1 MSKPKPPQ
9 PVKLVVSVITGDK
22 GLFDTICEKL
32 VERFGEI
39 DYISETLPFD
49 FTDYYEKELGKDLFR
64 HIISFKDLISPDRLS
79 QIKRYTND
87 LEDQFLKEWGNR
99 SVNIDPGY
107 IALCHFVLA
116 SCKGFAHRPYL
127 VDGVYAD
134 LTLVFRKKTFQAL
147 EWTFPDYA
155 SKKLIDILNGLRSDY
170 YKLLKE
176 MGETEKC

>member
-1 MSKPKPPQ
+1 MSKPKSPQ
-9 PVKLVVSVITGDK
+9 PVKLVVSVITGNKD
-22 GLFDTICEKL
+22 LFESVCEKL
-32 VERFGEI
+32 VKKFGET
-39 DYISETLPFD
+39 DYISETLAFY
-49 FTDYYEKELGKDLFR
+49 FTDYYEKELGKDLIR
-64 HIISFKDLISPDRLS
+64 HIISFKELINPDMLP
-79 QIKRYTND
+79 QIKLFTND
-87 LEDQFLKEWGNR
+87 IEDQFLKEGVNR

-127 VDGVYAD
+127 CDGVYAD

-155 SKKLIDILNGLRSDY
+155 SEGLINILNGIRADY
-170 YKLLKE
+170 YELLKE

>member
-9 PVKLVVSVITGDK
+9 PVKLVVSVITGDSA
-22 GLFDTICEKL
+22 LFDTVCERL

-39 DYISETLPFD
+39 DYTSETLPFD

-87 LEDQFLKEWGNR
+87 LEDHFLKGRGNR

-127 VDGVYAD
+127 ADGVYAD
-134 LTLVFRKKTFQAL
+134 LTLVFRKKTFRAL

-155 SKKLIDILNGLRSDY
+155 SKELIHILNGLRSDY
-170 YKLLKE
+170 HELLKE

>member
-1 MSKPKPPQ
+1 MSEPKSPQ
-9 PVKLVVSVITGDK
+9 PVKLVVSVITGNK
-22 GLFDTICEKL
+22 ELFESVCEKL
-32 VERFGEI
+32 VKKFGEI
-39 DYISETLPFD
+39 DYISETLAFD
-49 FTDYYEKELGKDLFR
+49 FTDYYEKELGKDLIR
-64 HIISFKDLISPDRLS
+64 HIISFKELITPDWLP
-79 QIKRYTND
+79 QIKRFTND
-87 LEDQFLKEWGNR
+87 LEDRFLKEGVNR

-127 VDGVYAD
+127 GDGVYAD

-155 SKKLIDILNGLRSDY
+155 SNGLINILNGIRTDY
-170 YKLLKE
+170 HELLKE